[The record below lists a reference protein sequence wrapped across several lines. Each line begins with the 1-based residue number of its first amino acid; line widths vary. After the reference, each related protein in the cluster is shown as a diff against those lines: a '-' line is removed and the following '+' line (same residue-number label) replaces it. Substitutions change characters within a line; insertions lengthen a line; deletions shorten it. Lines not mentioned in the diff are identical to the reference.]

1 LEGPEGGHIVPKEA
15 VPMQLVLDLV
25 GPFVV
30 HFCEGK
36 VRISAPLCADHHANV
51 QTDSD
56 DVSVPGIVPPV
67 TANGKPK
74 EFVYR
79 LTGPISSGDK
89 CKCLNPEQLL
99 VVKRKMDPIAAGQC
113 HSILEVPSPNT
124 MVPLLPEQIWMHKN
138 GSETWVDTKTDIVN
152 GFRARGLRFI
162 YTSCPEAPDVQ
173 PLDKPVTFNPNALG
187 LDPPHYQIT
196 LRFATNSCSPDEH
209 HEDAY
214 SCFQEMRTLIP
225 GSDMWRVDFADAA
238 KGPFL
243 PQHHG
248 GANPV
253 DCGAA
258 VLVVQDPG

>member
-1 LEGPEGGHIVPKEA
+1 LERPEGGQIVPKEA
-15 VPMQLVLDLV
+15 VPMQLILDLV

-36 VRISAPLCADHHANV
+36 VRISAPLCVDHHANV

-56 DVSVPGIVPPV
+56 DVAVPGIVPPV
-67 TANGKPK
+67 TSNGKPK

-79 LTGPISSGDK
+79 LTGPVSSGDK
-89 CKCLNPEQLL
+89 CKCLYPDQLL
-99 VVKRKMDPIAAGQC
+99 VVKRKMDPIPAAQC
-113 HSILEVPSPNT
+113 HSILEVPNPNT

-138 GSETWVDTKTDIVN
+138 GPETWVDTKTDIVN

-162 YTSCPEAPDVQ
+162 YTSCPESPDVQ

-187 LDPPHYQIT
+187 LDPPHYQVT

-225 GSDMWRVDFADAA
+225 AASMWRVDFADAA
-238 KGPFL
+238 KGPVL

-248 GANPV
+248 GPTPV